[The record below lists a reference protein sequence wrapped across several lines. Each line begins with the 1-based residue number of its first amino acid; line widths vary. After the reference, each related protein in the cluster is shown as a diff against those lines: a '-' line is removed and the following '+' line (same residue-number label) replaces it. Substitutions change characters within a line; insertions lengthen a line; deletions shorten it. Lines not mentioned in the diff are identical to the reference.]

1 MHAHAFQFAALS
13 LVPVRFLRARL
24 AYGVCVDEGV
34 RQLAADSGA
43 LRSVHGERTGA
54 GFATLAFVFERGI
67 LRLDCNADT
76 DEVVA
81 SADAAPN
88 DLPEILNDATLA
100 PLGGKVV
107 EHAWTMANDQ
117 GFADAFQVR
126 CIDLDSRAEA
136 CVQVEAAA
144 GVLMVTQVV
153 SLG

>member
-1 MHAHAFQFAALS
+1 M
-13 LVPVRFLRARL
+13 
-24 AYGVCVDEGV
+24 DEGV

-43 LRSVHGERTGA
+43 LRSVHGKRTDA
-54 GFATLAFVFERGI
+54 GYATLAFVFEHGI

-88 DLPEILNDATLA
+88 DLPAVVNDATLS
-100 PLGGKVV
+100 PLQGKVV
-107 EHAWTMANDQ
+107 EHAWTMTNDR
-117 GFADAFQVR
+117 GFADAFQLR

-144 GVLMVTQVV
+144 AALMVAQVV
-153 SLG
+153 NLG